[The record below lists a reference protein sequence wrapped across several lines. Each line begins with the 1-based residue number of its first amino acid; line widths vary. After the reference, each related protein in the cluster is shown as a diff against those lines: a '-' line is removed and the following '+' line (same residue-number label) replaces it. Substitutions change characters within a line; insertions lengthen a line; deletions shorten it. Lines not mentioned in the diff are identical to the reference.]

1 MEGRR
6 QQPMMRIVLAPRENV
21 NRTRTDRTKSGACR
35 AAYQIS
41 SHRERV
47 CGASSRPSALVITA
61 HVDFNAPPNRRA
73 TPIDRQSRTLPVN
86 MYFC

>member
-6 QQPMMRIVLAPRENV
+6 RQPMMRIVLAPRENV

-41 SHRERV
+41 SHRERLWRIFPP
-47 CGASSRPSALVITA
+47 SSSPHMSTSMHRLIAVQHL
-61 HVDFNAPPNRRA
+61 
-73 TPIDRQSRTLPVN
+73 
-86 MYFC
+86 